1 LSTLSLRGAAVAAPM
16 AVAVV
21 VEVDLEPALDF
32 L

>member
-1 LSTLSLRGAAVAAPM
+1 LRGAAVAAPM